1 MIRPVTLVCWILA
14 LSAGLYLYR
23 AKHEVELIDQHIELI
38 AKQTTDLRIESRG
51 LLDEWIRLGEPEQL
65 HKYSDEYLGLQPIS
79 PGQFAR
85 MSDLAA
91 RLPPTQPDPPQEQA
105 DVVAQSSGGATTGA
119 SSPDVRPSGDQA
131 AAVQVTPAEAATIVP
146 EQETAAGSDDIP
158 VPPIPPAAIPVAA
171 VSASAAPALPLQA
184 RPVTPRPA
192 DGQMEPETA
201 TDPHRGV
208 AAGNGRDARGASDA
222 NGAGRA
228 TPVRT
233 DQRIRSRSGQSGSGQ
248 SGSDQ
253 ASPGQ
258 ASGQAHSMPPLQAQ
272 APRDVPGLPPLQAPG
287 PTREVAQGPSRGP
300 DPGQD
305 LGRAPGQAPGPSV
318 PRPAEART
326 ADNRLNEPP
335 REIRPIEAQPLQR
348 QAAEP
353 RGPGDPGLAARVR
366 ANGTGATGQVP
377 MASAQG
383 GSLLGMSRGS
393 VPLPLPAPTPVNANW
408 SGQAGT
414 GSLGSGR

>member
-1 MIRPVTLVCWILA
+1 MIRPITLVCWILA

-38 AKQTTDLRIESRG
+38 AKQTSDLRVESRG

-105 DVVAQSSGGATTGA
+105 DVIAQSSGATTGA

-158 VPPIPPAAIPVAA
+158 VPPIPPAAIPMAA
-171 VSASAAPALPLQA
+171 VAPAATPLPLQA

-192 DGQMEPETA
+192 DGQLAPDTARAHIAASPQATEETHVARVMPTEPAE
-201 TDPHRGV
+201 PH
-208 AAGNGRDARGASDA
+208 
-222 NGAGRA
+222 
-228 TPVRT
+228 
-233 DQRIRSRSGQSGSGQ
+233 QSGPTNGSGP
-248 SGSDQ
+248 GQ

-272 APRDVPGLPPLQAPG
+272 APREVTGTPPLQAQG
-287 PTREVAQGPSRGP
+287 PTREVAPREVAQGP
-300 DPGQD
+300 
-305 LGRAPGQAPGPSV
+305 GRISPQIPAQIPAVVRPSVQAQGAANGQAQAQSAL
-318 PRPAEART
+318 RP
-326 ADNRLNEPP
+326 
-335 REIRPIEAQPLQR
+335 
-348 QAAEP
+348 AEP
-353 RGPGDPGLAARVR
+353 RGPAAQGSREAQAQTAQAQIEPGQPAPNHA
-366 ANGTGATGQVP
+366 P
-377 MASAQG
+377 MAQG
-383 GSLLGMSRGS
+383 GSLLGMSRSS

-408 SGQAGT
+408 SGQVGT
-414 GSLGSGR
+414 GSFGSGR